1 MFDLLW
7 NMYQDQRLLDASF
20 EAGMAKDA
28 ATDAR
33 SLAQGVQRQLDSLLL
48 VNMAMWSILEEKLGV
63 TEAQL
68 AERVRE
74 IDLRNGK
81 LDGRYAPEGVEC
93 PKCHRIMSVRHK
105 RCMYCGAGSLTTRV
119 F

>member
-7 NMYQDQRLLDASF
+7 NMYQDQRLL
-20 EAGMAKDA
+20 EATFQAGSAKDA
-28 ATDAR
+28 AADAKT
-33 SLAQGVQRQLDSLLL
+33 AVTGVQRQLDSLLL

-63 TEAQL
+63 TEVQL

-74 IDLRNGK
+74 IDLRDGK
-81 LDGRYAPEGVEC
+81 LDGRYAPQGVEC
-93 PKCHRIMSVRHK
+93 PKCRRVMSVRHK
-105 RCMYCGAGSLTTRV
+105 RCMYCGEGSLTTRV